1 MDLRHHIRV
10 WFRWK
15 LILIVGFVLAVVLGV
30 FASFQPSTSGKLKWR
45 AEAVYTTKSRLLIT
59 QTGFPWGRATLPG
72 SGVVAPDP
80 DSGAV
85 ASQFAD
91 PSRFSNL
98 AIIYAYIGQSDQVRA
113 LIRPLPKPDQ
123 ISVVWQATGSGD
135 ALPLIEITAKGNT
148 AAGAQGLNFKAI
160 DALRGYLREQMD
172 ANEVPKKQRVIIQVL
187 NPPLIGKLE
196 SGRTPT
202 LSLVAFVL
210 IMVGTLLL
218 VYILENIFPTPVPGK
233 ARTALE
239 AIDPE
244 DRQWDEVSPRLDDLE
259 ARSYIAGEP
268 AEKVRPGA

>member
-15 LILIVGFVLAVVLGV
+15 LILIVGFVLAVVLGI
-30 FASFQPSTSGKLKWR
+30 FATFQPSTSGKLKWR
-45 AEAVYTTKSRLLIT
+45 SEAVYTTKSRILIT

-72 SGVVAPDP
+72 SAVAPDP
-80 DSGAV
+80 KADGAV
-85 ASQFAD
+85 AQFAD

-135 ALPLIEITAKGNT
+135 ALPLIEITAKGTT
-148 AAGAQGLNFKAI
+148 ASGAQGLNFKAI

-172 ANEVPKKQRVIIQVL
+172 ANEVPRKQRVVMQVL
-187 NPPLIGKLE
+187 NPPLEGKLE

-210 IMVGTLLL
+210 IMVATLLL
-218 VYILENIFPTPVPGK
+218 VYILENIFPMAVPAKVRSPLDGV
-233 ARTALE
+233 
-239 AIDPE
+239 DVD
-244 DRQWDEVSPRLDDLE
+244 DRQWDEAPPRLDDLKPHPF
-259 ARSYIAGEP
+259 IAGEQP